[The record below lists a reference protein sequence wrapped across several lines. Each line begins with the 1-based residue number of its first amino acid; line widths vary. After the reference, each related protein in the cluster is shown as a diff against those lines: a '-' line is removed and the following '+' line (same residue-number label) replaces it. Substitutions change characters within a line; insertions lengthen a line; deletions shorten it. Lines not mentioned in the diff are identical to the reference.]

1 MANDDWRITIEVE
14 DEHSKVFTDHFG
26 DGQLVSPEAL
36 QLADDLKGRRL
47 AVSLDDRTIFVY
59 AGSRADAE
67 RARQIIE
74 AELKSLGIPA
84 KTSQIDHW
92 LESEER
98 WDDEPKE
105 ETWEQEELDEGYAP
119 WEVHVNCGSHHEA
132 KALADKLE
140 QEGYRPVRRWRYLIV
155 GTASKADAESLAKRL
170 HGEVEL
176 GGEVVYEEM
185 PKNRFALFGGL
196 GA

>member
-1 MANDDWRITIEVE
+1 MASDDWRITIQVD
-14 DEHSKVFTDHFG
+14 DEHADVFTDHFG
-26 DGQLVSPEAL
+26 KGELVSPEAL
-36 QLADDLKGRRL
+36 QLADDLNGRRL
-47 AVSLDDRTIFVY
+47 GVSLDEKTVFVY

-67 RARQIIE
+67 RARQIVE

-92 LESEER
+92 LDSEER

-119 WEVHVNCGSHHEA
+119 WEVHVNCGSHQEA
-132 KALADKLE
+132 RALAHKLE

-155 GTASKADAESLAKRL
+155 GTASKEDAESLAKRL
-170 HGEVEL
+170 HGQVEL

-185 PKNRFALFGGL
+185 PKNRFAVFGGL